1 MNVAALPWPNKLLS
15 PNARVHHLVKHKAVR
30 SHRGLAA
37 VIGAQ
42 HGRKRLRI
50 PVLAVLPI
58 VTTRRRRDID
68 NVLAGLKSALDG
80 LTDCGWW
87 EDDSEV
93 VGITIRKPLHIRAWS
108 IDPIVIVADE
118 ESNEDVML
126 TRLRNFAVH
135 ALEDHERAWSELC
148 KHRPQ

>member
-1 MNVAALPWPNKLLS
+1 MIKF
-15 PNARVHHLVKHKAVR
+15 
-30 SHRGLAA
+30 
-37 VIGAQ
+37 
-42 HGRKRLRI
+42 RKRLRI
-50 PVLAVLPI
+50 PVLAILPV

-93 VGITIRKPLHIRAWS
+93 VGITIRKPLYIREWS
-108 IDPIVIVADE
+108 IDPIIVTADE

-126 TRLRNFAVH
+126 TRLRWFSSRAT
-135 ALEDHERAWSELC
+135 EDHLSAWADLC
-148 KHRPQ
+148 KYRPQ